1 MIDNFKTCG
10 IKKISIVTGFNR
22 KKLEKSLKSKN
33 VNFIYNKNFNK
44 TEMTYS
50 LKLAL
55 NAINSDLLIVY
66 SDIIFEKK
74 LINKLIKNKFKDIVL
89 PVLKNWKKIWK
100 IRNKNIYDDAET
112 LIVKRGKVIEIGNKL
127 KRHQI
132 TNGQYM
138 GIILIRKNVRE
149 KILKILNNK
158 KFQKK
163 HITFFLNYLIRRNF
177 TIKPLFFR
185 GKWYEFDDMED
196 LLNFK
201 RYFK

>member
-1 MIDNFKTCG
+1 M
-10 IKKISIVTGFNR
+10 
-22 KKLEKSLKSKN
+22 E
-33 VNFIYNKNFNK
+33 
-44 TEMTYS
+44 
-50 LKLAL
+50 
-55 NAINSDLLIVY
+55 
-66 SDIIFEKK
+66 
-74 LINKLIKNKFKDIVL
+74 
-89 PVLKNWKKIWK
+89 K